1 MLTLNRYLTS
11 YPYLLSGSLHT
22 YAGLLAFYLAQPASH
37 RVPLSGE
44 TGLPEQQSPAPSARS
59 SRASSPTSQSS
70 RSTLRP
76 IGPPAMS
83 EPANPI
89 LLKQA
94 RGYFNKSLN
103 LNPQDEVAME
113 FIDLVSLS
121 LWCRQDVTDQ

>member
-1 MLTLNRYLTS
+1 
-11 YPYLLSGSLHT
+11 
-22 YAGLLAFYLAQPASH
+22 
-37 RVPLSGE
+37 
-44 TGLPEQQSPAPSARS
+44 
-59 SRASSPTSQSS
+59 
-70 RSTLRP
+70 
-76 IGPPAMS
+76 MS